1 MRGVDGSNE
10 PLSVLNAA
18 WALPVLLAAT
28 GLFTWI
34 TVSAWG
40 GLAAGEAGFRLR
52 EAWEVPTYFY
62 VGLPVMALAV
72 AAAAFLRPERP
83 WRWALWL
90 VVGHQLG
97 VMVVG
102 IGMQSG
108 LSLVILV
115 VVFAVLLAAG
125 FAIPAMIG
133 ASVARRL
140 APRAY

>member
-34 TVSAWG
+34 MVSAWG

-62 VGLPVMALAV
+62 VGLPVMTLAV
-72 AAAAFLRPERP
+72 ATAAFFRPERP

-102 IGMQSG
+102 VGMQSG
-108 LSLVILV
+108 LSLMILV
-115 VVFAVLLAAG
+115 GVFAVLLAAG